1 MSEET
6 QTQEQQ
12 PLEKVTNLD
21 QAVGV
26 LMAAANEGKNRGI
39 YGWNDLALIGQSIE
53 LIETLTAQAKAQQE
67 AAKAQQEA
75 LENTKSSDEGQQNDV
90 TNLEVVEPEPEKG

>member
-39 YGWNDLALIGQSIE
+39 YGWKDLALIGQSIE
-53 LIETLTAQAKAQQE
+53 LIETLTAQ
-67 AAKAQQEA
+67 AKAQQEA

>member
-67 AAKAQQEA
+67 A